1 MAQQNSS
8 NQNGAPNVL
17 QSTLSVARI
26 FNAFKYS
33 MNGFSA
39 AFRHEAAFRQE
50 LLFAV
55 PACCV
60 LWFLPVTPVEK
71 VLLLTS
77 ALLVLI
83 VELLNSAVEAVV
95 DRVSEERHPLS
106 GRAKDFG
113 SAAVL
118 LSLVIM
124 GATWILIAG
133 PVLMRFFK

>member
-1 MAQQNSS
+1 MAQQNP
-8 NQNGAPNVL
+8 PNPSGNPDPL
-17 QSTLSVARI
+17 QSTLSIARI
-26 FNAFKYS
+26 INAFKYS

-50 LLFAV
+50 LVFV
-55 PACCV
+55 IPAFCV
-60 LWFLPVTPVEK
+60 LWFLPVTAVEK
-71 VLLLTS
+71 VLLLAS
-77 ALLVLI
+77 LLLVLI

-118 LSLVIM
+118 LSLIVM
-124 GATWILIAG
+124 FATWGLIAG
-133 PVLMRFFK
+133 PPLLVMLK